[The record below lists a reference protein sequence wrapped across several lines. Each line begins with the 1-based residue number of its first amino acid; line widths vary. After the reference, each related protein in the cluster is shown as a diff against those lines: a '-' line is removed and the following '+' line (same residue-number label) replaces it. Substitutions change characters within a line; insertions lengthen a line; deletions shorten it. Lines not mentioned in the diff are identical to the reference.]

1 LSLLALCLTGLAA
14 AAQPAVEFS
23 DPGPPTGLADSA
35 ALRATVFGTAPQDL
49 APLPQT
55 VPLQEIN
62 IALPWAR
69 PVPEVFWFDRKLRV
83 WFSAQNHPAPL
94 AVVISGTGS
103 DGNTAKISI
112 LRAALHGAGY
122 HVLTLPSPTFPGFIV
137 AASSTGVAGDL
148 RQDSRDLYAAMQ
160 QIIAHLPHRIR
171 ITDIDVL
178 GYSLGGANAAVIKS
192 IDATEGKLKIH
203 RVVMINPPVSLFASI
218 DRLDKLF
225 AASIGPGDAGIEK
238 LYRRLYAG
246 LANYYRASE
255 KVQIGTEVLAA
266 AGSVLNTDADFS
278 AAIALTFRI
287 ALINVFFA
295 GDIYART
302 GVVVDPK
309 HPPRVGDSLEG
320 VARTLRDKPFSE
332 YFWKVFAPYYLARR
346 PDATPESLL
355 ADSRLDIV
363 GDSLRDNPDY
373 YAQTNSDDVILDGPE
388 LAWLQS
394 TLGKRIA
401 AYDHGGHLGNL
412 GEPRQIADMLDMLA
426 GRWKGPGSA
435 SPPETSP
442 HESSAPEG
450 PIPQPAVP
458 GAPVAPE
465 SAAGPGSALGPG
477 SAVGPGTVA
486 GPGSAAAPGTP
497 AASGGSQAAVTSVSG
512 TSKQE
517 DVEPLVPLT
526 TADAPSMYTYDP
538 WERLNR
544 FTYRFNARFDEAIF
558 LPVANG
564 YRRVPSP
571 IRSGIHNFFSNL
583 SEVDS
588 VVNYGLQAR
597 LVGGARSLGRFV
609 INSTIGIGGLFD
621 VATRLKL
628 QNAPT
633 GFSSTLSTWGLHPG
647 PYLVMPILGPSTLRD
662 GVGYVGDYGI
672 YHGVNVA
679 DLYRGYQSYALST
692 VNAVDIRANT
702 DFRYYATGSPFEYEV
717 IRFLYVRKR
726 LIEDEALHGRGK
738 PRQRDRHAPAAE

>member
-35 ALRATVFGTAPQDL
+35 ALRATVFGTPPQDL
-49 APLPQT
+49 APMPQT
-55 VPLQEIN
+55 VPLREIN

-69 PVPEVFWFDRKLRV
+69 PVPAVFWFDRKLRA
-83 WFSAQNHPAPL
+83 WFSAQDRPAPL
-94 AVVISGTGS
+94 AVVISGTGG
-103 DGNTAKISI
+103 DGNTAKLAI
-112 LRAALHGAGY
+112 LRAALYGAGY

-137 AASSTGVAGDL
+137 AGSSTGVAGDL

-160 QIIAHLPHRIR
+160 KIIAHLPHRVR

-178 GYSLGGANAAVIKS
+178 GYSLGGAHAAVIKS
-192 IDATEGKLKIH
+192 IDATEGKLNIH
-203 RVVMINPPVSLFASI
+203 RAVMINPPVSLFASI

-278 AAIALTFRI
+278 AAIALTFRM

-320 VARTLRDKPFSE
+320 IARTLRDKPFSE

-363 GDSLRDNPDY
+363 GDSLRNNPDY
-373 YAQTNSDDVILDGPE
+373 YAQTNSDDVILDRPE

-394 TLGKRIA
+394 TLGERIA
-401 AYDHGGHLGNL
+401 VYDHGGHLGNL
-412 GEPRQIADMLDMLA
+412 GQPRQIADMLDMLA

-435 SPPETSP
+435 SPPETP
-442 HESSAPEG
+442 
-450 PIPQPAVP
+450 
-458 GAPVAPE
+458 
-465 SAAGPGSALGPG
+465 
-477 SAVGPGTVA
+477 
-486 GPGSAAAPGTP
+486 AAPGTSAAP
-497 AASGGSQAAVTSVSG
+497 ATSVSG
-512 TSKQE
+512 ASKQE
-517 DVEPLVPLT
+517 DIEPLVPLT

-597 LVGGARSLGRFV
+597 LLGGARSLGRFV
-609 INSTIGIGGLFD
+609 INSTIGIAGLFD

-633 GFSSTLSTWGLHPG
+633 GFSATLSTWGLHPG

-672 YHGVNVA
+672 YYGVNAA

-702 DFRYYATGSPFEYEV
+702 DFRYYSTGSPFEYEV

-726 LIEDEALHGRGK
+726 LIEDEALHGKGK
-738 PRQRDRHAPAAE
+738 PRQRDGHAPAGQ